1 MVSAVLDGF
10 DRGVAEVALFAAVI
24 ILLGGIDDV
33 VMDLLWWRV
42 RGPEPD
48 RLALPPAPPLSLAI
62 FVPAWDEQAV
72 IGAMLRATLARYDHP
87 DYRLYVGCYP
97 NDPGT
102 IHAVRS
108 VAAEDARVRVA
119 VGRRDGPT
127 TKADCLNRLW
137 RALLED
143 EGAAGRRA
151 AAIVLHDAEDVVDP
165 AALRVFD
172 DQLRD
177 AALVQLPVVPLIDPH
192 HRLVSGHYA
201 DEFAEAHRRDL
212 VVRSALGA
220 AVPLAGVGCAIRRDA
235 LDRLAAESGV
245 PFEPQ
250 SLTEDYELGLRVA
263 ALGLPARFVRIREG
277 AGGRLV
283 ATRAYF
289 PDTIDTAVRQK
300 ARWVTGIALLGW
312 DRTGWGARRHGA
324 EYWMRMRDRRGLLAV
339 LALIAA
345 YLALVGWGLS
355 TLAHLVTQSDAA
367 PYGIG
372 LRVLLVLNGGLLCW
386 RLLARALHTAAEHG
400 WGEGCRAVP
409 RAVVSNYVAMLA
421 ARRALGRYLTSFGG
435 LPPAWDKTVH
445 RFPDRLPTTP

>member
-1 MVSAVLDGF
+1 MSAVLDGF
-10 DRGVAEVALFAAVI
+10 DRAVAELALFAAVI

-33 VMDLLWWRV
+33 VMDLVWWRV

-48 RLALPPAPPLSLAI
+48 RRALPPAPPLPLAI

-72 IGAMLRATLARYDHP
+72 IGPMLRATLARFEHP
-87 DYRLYVGCYP
+87 DYRLFVGCYP

-102 IHAVRS
+102 IHAARS
-108 VAAEDARVRVA
+108 VAAEDARVRVV
-119 VGRRDGPT
+119 VGRQDGPT

-137 RALLED
+137 HALVAEED
-143 EGAAGRRA
+143 GTGRRA
-151 AAIVLHDAEDVVDP
+151 AAVVLHDAEDVVDP

-177 AALVQLPVVPLIDPH
+177 AALVQLPVVPLIDPR

-235 LDRLAAESGV
+235 LDRLAAESGM
-245 PFEPQ
+245 PFEPY

-263 ALGLPARFVRIREG
+263 ALGLPARFVRVREG
-277 AGGRLV
+277 ARGRLI

-289 PDTIDTAVRQK
+289 PDTLDTAVRQK
-300 ARWVTGIALLGW
+300 ARWVTGIALMGW

-345 YLALVGWGLS
+345 YLVLVGWGLS
-355 TLAHLVTQSDAA
+355 TLAHLVMHREAT
-367 PYGIG
+367 PCGIG
-372 LRVLLVLNGGLLCW
+372 LRILLALNGGLLIW
-386 RLLARALHTAAEHG
+386 RMLARALHTAAEHG

-409 RAVVSNYVAMLA
+409 RALVSNCVAMLA
-421 ARRALGRYLTSFGG
+421 VRRALGRYLKSFVGS
-435 LPPAWDKTVH
+435 PPAWDKTVP
-445 RFPDRLPTTP
+445 RFPDQLPTIP